1 MKVSSFHPQ
10 GKARLSHPHGEAR
23 LSGPQGTAEPPH
35 PQGGAGPSG
44 VRRGTVLAGGLAS
57 GGQRQRVAIARAS
70 SVDPGIILCDESF
83 SALDEVT
90 ARALRQEFVELVRG
104 NGKTGVVIAHSTA
117 GRPPAGG

>member
-10 GKARLSHPHGEAR
+10 GKAWLSHAHGEAR

-44 VRRGTVLAGGLAS
+44 VRRMVLAGGLAS
-57 GGQRQRVAIARAS
+57 GGQRQRVAIARAF
-70 SVDPGIILCDESF
+70 SVDPDIILCDESC

-104 NGKTGVVIAHSTA
+104 NGKTGVVIAHSIA
-117 GRPPAGG
+117 DRPPAGG